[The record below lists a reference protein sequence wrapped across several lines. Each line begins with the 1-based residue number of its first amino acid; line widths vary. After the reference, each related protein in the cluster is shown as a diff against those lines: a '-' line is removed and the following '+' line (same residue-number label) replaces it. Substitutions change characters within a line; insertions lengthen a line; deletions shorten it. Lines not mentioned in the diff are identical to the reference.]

1 MKNIEKGSIKHLI
14 LLIIAIAV
22 FGMILYP
29 IIDLIYYKYITNSEF
44 VYTFHKYI
52 IQPVLFA
59 CISGTVFWI
68 IDKKVQEK

>member
-1 MKNIEKGSIKHLI
+1 MKNIERGSIKHLI
-14 LLIIAIAV
+14 LIIIAIAV

-29 IIDLIYYKYITNSEF
+29 IFDLVYYRFITNSEF

-52 IQPVLFA
+52 IQPILFA

-68 IDKKVQEK
+68 VDKKQKDK

>member
-1 MKNIEKGSIKHLI
+1 MKNIERGSIKHLI

-29 IIDLIYYKYITNSEF
+29 IFDLVYYKFITNSEF

-52 IQPVLFA
+52 IQPILFA

-68 IDKKVQEK
+68 VEKKSK

>member
-1 MKNIEKGSIKHLI
+1 MKNIESGSIKHLI
-14 LLIIAIAV
+14 FLITAIAV

-29 IIDLIYYKYITNSEF
+29 IFDLIYYKFITNSEF

-52 IQPVLFA
+52 IQPILFA

-68 IDKKVQEK
+68 VDKKVQEK

>member
-1 MKNIEKGSIKHLI
+1 MKNIERGSIKHLI

-29 IIDLIYYKYITNSEF
+29 IFDLVYYRFITNSEF

-52 IQPVLFA
+52 IQPILFA

-68 IDKKVQEK
+68 VDKKQKDK

>member
-1 MKNIEKGSIKHLI
+1 MKNIERGSIKHLI

-22 FGMILYP
+22 FGMIFYP
-29 IIDLIYYKYITNSEF
+29 IFDLIYDKFITNSEF

-52 IQPVLFA
+52 IQPILFA

-68 IDKKVQEK
+68 VDKKVQEK